1 MHALHFESEIFTTI
15 YWLDSWES
23 STLSKSKIYIF
34 MLSMYIEEGNLSIT
48 GFPSMLVYIEK

>member
-34 MLSMYIEEGNLSIT
+34 MLSMYIEEGNLYIA
-48 GFPSMLVYIEK
+48 GFPNMLVYVEK